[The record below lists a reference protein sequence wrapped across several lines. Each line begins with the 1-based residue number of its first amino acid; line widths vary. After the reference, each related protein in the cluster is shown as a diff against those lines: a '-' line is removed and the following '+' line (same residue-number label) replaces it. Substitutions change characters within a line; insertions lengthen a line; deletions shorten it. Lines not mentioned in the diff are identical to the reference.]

1 MVNTPAERR
10 TQSKELAV
18 LALLYLL
25 QVSMA
30 EMLGRATGGFEARMA
45 GTANGRLVADWAR
58 LQANQV
64 HPVAMVVCGLGL
76 LAMALTLA
84 RGLPL
89 PRWSFDALGLW
100 FSLRLLAEYLTI
112 NGLIFEGSKVVPG
125 VLLAQIVVYL
135 PFFMI
140 TWGWIFQ
147 RLDLVGQSEPGRVVQ
162 LNDIDPS
169 RGISGFDYYH
179 ASVST
184 LLNKGKPTIVGVSR
198 SGRLLVLLY
207 MVMVLS
213 LYALTFARILQ
224 LTRAVI

>member
-1 MVNTPAERR
+1 MVIVPVGRR
-10 TQSKELAV
+10 AQIKELAV

-25 QVSMA
+25 QISNA
-30 EMLGRATGGFEARMA
+30 EMLRHATGGFEARMA
-45 GTANGRLVADWAR
+45 GSASCRLVADWAR

-76 LAMALTLA
+76 LAMALNLA
-84 RGLPL
+84 RELPL

-112 NGLIFEGSKVVPG
+112 NGLIFEGSKVIPG

-135 PFFMI
+135 PFFTI

-147 RLDLVGQSEPGRVVQ
+147 RLDLVGQSTPGRVVQ
-162 LNDIDPS
+162 LCDVAAGSAITP
-169 RGISGFDYYH
+169 FDYYH
-179 ASVST
+179 ASIST

-198 SGRLLVLLY
+198 CGRLLVLLY
-207 MVMVLS
+207 LAMVLG

-224 LTRAVI
+224 LTRAAL